1 MSGSVASCVKDIIN
15 RSPFTSE
22 MLMQEV
28 ISFSNLAKFLKPKVE
43 AMYGNPVNTSAIVMA
58 IRRYADELKKN
69 KTVSGHGNIE
79 YDISMKT
86 NIYDINFI
94 RNEAFIKKLSTLY
107 EKVHVDS
114 GDFLNVS
121 IGSHEIS
128 MMVSEKYRNV
138 VDRLLEGEE
147 IVARMQ
153 DLVALTIVFHDGNF
167 LQTPGVMYLA
177 VRKLAWENINVLE
190 IVSTMN
196 VLTFAIKREDS
207 MRAYATLQEFLNE
220 EL

>member
-28 ISFSNLAKFLKPKVE
+28 ISFSNLAKFLQPKVE
-43 AMYGNPVNTSAIVMA
+43 AMYGTEVNPSAIVMA
-58 IRRYADELKKN
+58 IRRYAEELKKSKN
-69 KTVSGHGNIE
+69 VSTPGNIE

-94 RNEAFIKKLSTLY
+94 RNEDFIPKLSTLY

-114 GDFLNVS
+114 GDFINVS

-128 MMVSEKYRNV
+128 LMVSEKYKSV
-138 VDRLLEGEE
+138 VDQLLEGEE
-147 IVARMQ
+147 IVARM
-153 DLVALTIVFHDGNF
+153 
-167 LQTPGVMYLA
+167 
-177 VRKLAWENINVLE
+177 
-190 IVSTMN
+190 
-196 VLTFAIKREDS
+196 
-207 MRAYATLQEFLNE
+207 
-220 EL
+220 

>member
-28 ISFSNLAKFLKPKVE
+28 ISFSNLAKFLQPKVE
-43 AMYGNPVNTSAIVMA
+43 AMYGTEVNPSAIVMA
-58 IRRYADELKKN
+58 IRRYAEELKKSKN
-69 KTVSGHGNIE
+69 VSTPGNIE

-94 RNEAFIKKLSTLY
+94 RNEDFIPKLSTLY
-107 EKVHVDS
+107 DKVHVDS
-114 GDFLNVS
+114 GDFINVS

-128 MMVSEKYRNV
+128 LMVSEKYKSV
-138 VDRLLEGEE
+138 VDQLLEGEE

-167 LQTPGVMYLA
+167 LQTPGIMYLA
-177 VRKLAWENINVLE
+177 LRKLAWENINVLE

>member
-1 MSGSVASCVKDIIN
+1 MSDSIASCVKNVIN
-15 RSPFTSE
+15 RSPFISE

-28 ISFSNLAKFLKPKVE
+28 ISFSNLAKFIKPKVE
-43 AMYGNPVNTSAIVMA
+43 SIYSGSVNTSAIVMA

-69 KTVSGHGNIE
+69 KTVPQHGNIE

-86 NIYDINFI
+86 NIYDVNFL
-94 RNEAFIKKLSTLY
+94 RNEAFIAKLPMLY
-107 EKVHVDS
+107 DRVHVDS
-114 GDFLNVS
+114 GDFLNIT

-128 MMVSEKYRNV
+128 LMVSEKHKSV
-138 VDRLLEGEE
+138 VDQILEGES
-147 IVARMQ
+147 IVAKMQ
-153 DLVALTIVFHDGNF
+153 DLVALTIVFNDGSF

-190 IVSTMN
+190 IVSTTN
-196 VLTFAIKREDS
+196 VLTFVIKRKDS
-207 MRAYATLQEFLNE
+207 SKAYASLQEFLNE